1 MSDVKTLHEQVKSGD
16 LNGVRA
22 TLAESPDLLNAK
34 NESGQCALLLSQYYG
49 RPEVAEYLLELG
61 PLLDIFTAAAAGM
74 TDAALNELNR
84 DPALIGAHSTDGW
97 TPLHLAA
104 FFGRRDLAQSLIERG
119 AEVDA
124 RSTNAMKN
132 TPLHAATAGRKTEL
146 VKLLLE
152 EGADPNARQEGGW
165 TPLHGAAQNGDRE
178 IVEVLLAHHADLRAR
193 ADNNQGPLDLALQ
206 KGHEDLAA
214 MLQQLGAELQ

>member
-1 MSDVKTLHEQVKSGD
+1 MSEVNTFHEQVKSGD
-16 LNGVRA
+16 LEGVRG
-22 TLAESPDLLNAK
+22 TLAQNPDLLNAK

-49 RPEVAEYLLELG
+49 RQEIMDYLLQLD
-61 PLLDIFTAAAAGM
+61 PALDIFTAVATGRI
-74 TDAALNELNR
+74 DAVLSELNR

-104 FFGRRDLAQSLIERG
+104 FFGRRDVAAALIERG

-132 TPLHAATAGRKTEL
+132 TPLHAATAGKKADL

-152 EGADPNARQEGGW
+152 EGANANARQEGGW

-178 IVEVLLAHHADLRAR
+178 IVELLLAHDADLKAR

-206 KGHEDLAA
+206 TGRQDLAV

>member
-16 LNGVRA
+16 LTGVRA
-22 TLAESPDLLNAK
+22 TLAGNPDLLNAK
-34 NESGQCALLLSQYYG
+34 NDAGQCALLLSQYYG
-49 RPEVAEYLLELG
+49 RPEVAEYLLTLG
-61 PLLDIFTAAAAGM
+61 PALDIFTAAATGR
-74 TDAALNELNR
+74 TDAVLSELDR

-104 FFGRRDLAQSLIERG
+104 FFGRKDLAQSLIERG

-124 RSTNAMKN
+124 QSMNPMKN
-132 TPLHAATAGRKTEL
+132 TPLHAATAGKKADL

-152 EGADPNARQEGGW
+152 EGANANARQEGGW

-178 IVEVLLAHHADLRAR
+178 IIEVLLAHNADLKAR

-206 KGHEDLAA
+206 KGHEDVAA
-214 MLQQLGAELQ
+214 MLQQLGAGLQ

>member
-16 LNGVRA
+16 LTGVRA
-22 TLAESPDLLNAK
+22 TLAGNPDLLNAK

-49 RPEVAEYLLELG
+49 RQEVAEYLLGLG
-61 PLLDIFTAAAAGM
+61 PALDIFTAAAMGRA
-74 TDAALNELNR
+74 DAVLSELDR

-104 FFGRRDLAQSLIERG
+104 FFGRKDLAQSLIERG

-124 RSTNAMKN
+124 QSTNAMKN
-132 TPLHAATAGRKTEL
+132 TPLHAATAGMKAEL

-152 EGADPNARQEGGW
+152 EGANANARQEGGW

-178 IVEVLLAHHADLRAR
+178 IVEVLLAHHADLKAR

-206 KGHEDLAA
+206 KGHEDVAA

>member
-16 LNGVRA
+16 LTGVRT
-22 TLAESPDLLNAK
+22 TLNNYPGLLNAK
-34 NESGQCALLLSQYYG
+34 NNAGQCALLVSQYYG
-49 RPEVAEYLLELG
+49 RHEVAEYLMTLD
-61 PLLDIFTAAAAGM
+61 PALDIFTAAAIGRM
-74 TDAALNELNR
+74 DVVLSDLDR

-104 FFGRRDLAQSLIERG
+104 FFGRKDLAQSLIERG

-124 RSTNAMKN
+124 RSTNVMKN
-132 TPLHAATAGRKTEL
+132 TPLHAATAGKKAEL
-146 VKLLLE
+146 AKLLLE
-152 EGADPNARQEGGW
+152 EGANANARQEGGW
-165 TPLHGAAQNGDRE
+165 TALHGAAQNGDRE
-178 IVEVLLAHHADLRAR
+178 TVEVLLAHNADLKAR

-206 KGHEDLAA
+206 KGHADVAS

>member
-22 TLAESPDLLNAK
+22 TLAANPNLLDAK

-49 RPEVAEYLLELG
+49 RHELAEYLLALG
-61 PLLDIFTAAAAGM
+61 PVLDVFTAAAIGR
-74 TDAALNELNR
+74 TDAVLSELDR

-104 FFGRRDLAQSLIERG
+104 FFGRRDLAESLIERG

-132 TPLHAATAGRKTEL
+132 TPLHAATAGKKAEL

-152 EGADPNARQEGGW
+152 EGANANARQEGGW

-178 IVEVLLAHHADLRAR
+178 IIEMLLAHDADLKAR

-206 KGHEDLAA
+206 KGHEDVAA
-214 MLQQLGAELQ
+214 MLQQLGAELR